1 MLKRIFTA
9 SAYTLVF
16 ILGGLAVFI
25 FADLVISLKQ
35 ADLNPW
41 HTIELSRE
49 FDANMEETVDWNGY
63 LELEQKLFDEL
74 DSYRQAITTSIQLE
88 SSRYIDGGNRFERRL
103 KSDWNRSYKLD
114 TDNPTGVALVVHGL
128 SDSPYSMRSIAQALN
143 NNGVIVYGL
152 RLPGHGTLPSSLDTV
167 AWRDWLAAVRIADR
181 HIRHQHAGLPYFYAG
196 YSTGAALGIKLTL
209 DAIAEDRPIPDQLF
223 LLSPALGVSALARL
237 ANLQRILSH
246 LDTFSKAR
254 WVDVLPEY
262 DPYKYN
268 SFTKN
273 AGRQIS
279 LLISQIYADID
290 SLQQSGDAR
299 QLPPIIS
306 FQSLVDATVSTTDLV
321 DKLYAV
327 INNKKS
333 ELVLFDVN
341 QMSYFK
347 DLISYDPD
355 AVIQALNQLPASDF
369 RLTLITNR
377 NDFTPEVKETSWL
390 ISANELSER
399 PLALAWP
406 EEVYS
411 LSHTSLPFPA
421 DDPVYGYDVTD
432 AQGNEI
438 LTLGNLSI
446 RGEKGVLTVRA
457 GDLLRLRSNPF
468 YTYIEQRIMEAIVT
482 HPPDQAQP
490 N

>member
-1 MLKRIFTA
+1 MCCP
-9 SAYTLVF
+9 
-16 ILGGLAVFI
+16 
-25 FADLVISLKQ
+25 
-35 ADLNPW
+35 N
-41 HTIELSRE
+41 
-49 FDANMEETVDWNGY
+49 
-63 LELEQKLFDEL
+63 
-74 DSYRQAITTSIQLE
+74 
-88 SSRYIDGGNRFERRL
+88 
-103 KSDWNRSYKLD
+103 
-114 TDNPTGVALVVHGL
+114 
-128 SDSPYSMRSIAQALN
+128 
-143 NNGVIVYGL
+143 
-152 RLPGHGTLPSSLDTV
+152 
-167 AWRDWLAAVRIADR
+167 
-181 HIRHQHAGLPYFYAG
+181 
-196 YSTGAALGIKLTL
+196 
-209 DAIAEDRPIPDQLF
+209 
-223 LLSPALGVSALARL
+223 
-237 ANLQRILSH
+237 
-246 LDTFSKAR
+246 
-254 WVDVLPEY
+254 
-262 DPYKYN
+262 PYKYN

-290 SLQQSGDAR
+290 SLQQSGDVR

-355 AVIQALNQLPASDF
+355 AVIEALNRLPASDF

-377 NDFTPEVKETSWL
+377 NDSTPEVKETSWL

-406 EEVYS
+406 EDVYS
-411 LSHTSLPFPA
+411 LSHTSLPFRA

-468 YTYIEQRIMEAIVT
+468 YTYIKQRITEAIVT
-482 HPPDQAQP
+482 HPPDQTP
-490 N
+490 PY

>member
-1 MLKRIFTA
+1 MK
-9 SAYTLVF
+9 
-16 ILGGLAVFI
+16 
-25 FADLVISLKQ
+25 
-35 ADLNPW
+35 
-41 HTIELSRE
+41 
-49 FDANMEETVDWNGY
+49 
-63 LELEQKLFDEL
+63 
-74 DSYRQAITTSIQLE
+74 
-88 SSRYIDGGNRFERRL
+88 
-103 KSDWNRSYKLD
+103 
-114 TDNPTGVALVVHGL
+114 
-128 SDSPYSMRSIAQALN
+128 SIAQALN
-143 NNGVIVYGL
+143 DHGIIVYGL
-152 RLPGHGTLPSSLDTV
+152 RLPGHGTLPSGLDAV
-167 AWRDWLAAVRIADR
+167 AWQDWLAAVRIADR
-181 HIRHQHAGLPYFYAG
+181 HIRQHHTNLPYYYAG

-209 DAIAEDRPIPDQLF
+209 DAIAEDRAFPDQLF
-223 LLSPALGVSALARL
+223 LLSPALGVSALARF

-254 WVDVLPEY
+254 WLDVLPEY

-279 LLISQIYADID
+279 LMIRQIYADTA
-290 SLQQSGDAR
+290 SLQQSGNAG

-347 DLISYDPD
+347 ELISYDPD
-355 AVIQALNQLPASDF
+355 TVVEALSNLPASDF

-377 NDFTPEVKETSWL
+377 NDSTPEVKQVSWL
-390 ISANELSER
+390 VSGNDVSER
-399 PLALAWP
+399 PLSLAWP
-406 EEVYS
+406 DDVYS

-421 DDPVYGYDVTD
+421 NDPVYGYDVTD
-432 AQGNEI
+432 EQGNEI

-468 YTYIEQRIMEAIVT
+468 YTYIEQRIVEAVGT
-482 HPPDQAQP
+482 HSPDQTRP
-490 N
+490 D